1 MKPKYQTA
9 KLTIPSADNE
19 APNVKIQLEESMQLH
34 LVSAHV
40 SHDEDVEVAI
50 NYNGSEV
57 VPFIPLK
64 FYDGQQG
71 QFDERALQ
79 LNFNEQ
85 RNLELRAK
93 SSVNV
98 SQNTTVTVVFKRYEK

>member
-19 APNVKIQLEESMQLH
+19 APNVKIQLEESMNLH
-34 LVSAHV
+34 QVSAHS

-50 NYNGSEV
+50 DYNGSEV
-57 VPFIPLK
+57 VPFLPLT
-64 FYDGQQG
+64 FYDGKQG
-71 QFDERALQ
+71 EFDERALQ
-79 LNFNEQ
+79 LDFKQQ
-85 RNLELRAK
+85 RNLEIRAK

-98 SQNTTVTVVFKRYEK
+98 SQNTIITVVFKRYEN